1 MKNAGQ
7 KTQKKRMTGRTVIQT
22 LYFTGVFF
30 FSNDLFAYASACT
43 FGFLFSFI
51 PVVMMILIILIRVL
65 HASPDMLQQLFGGNE
80 QIMRFLNLD
89 SVAKTISEIKTITNF
104 EIVIGIAIIFMA
116 RRFFSSI
123 INSVNRIFHAQIKSR
138 PLISQLIVFAGE
150 AILIVGTS
158 IVIFLFTT
166 ARAITRYPIF
176 SKIIPIPPVLL
187 SAMTDQML
195 NTLPYLLVFVI
206 VLICYKGA
214 SRSKPPLKICAV
226 SSLLCVISFVAVQKL
241 MGHFINLNN
250 YNIVYGVLSNTIVL
264 LLEAFFFFT
273 IFLFFAE
280 MVFVRQYFDSLL
292 MGELYL
298 LPDRDD
304 TSRIATIKRLLFIRP
319 DSLLKNSGSVMTV
332 PKGGKIYS
340 RGERGQ
346 YTYFIANGSV
356 LITRTNNLS
365 YLDAGSFFGEE
376 ACLLDEIRN
385 EDATAYTDVK
395 LLRIP
400 EEDFFTLLEK
410 NPSANNKALSKISKY
425 FARFYKPTTDLP
437 LFS

>member
-1 MKNAGQ
+1 
-7 KTQKKRMTGRTVIQT
+7 MTGRTVIQT

-65 HASPDMLQQLFGGNE
+65 HASTDMLQQLFGGNE

-166 ARAITRYPIF
+166 ARAITRYPVF

-187 SAMTDQML
+187 STMTDFML
-195 NTLPYLLVFVI
+195 NTLPYLLVYVI

-376 ACLLDEIRN
+376 ACLLDEVRN

-425 FARFYKPTTDLP
+425 FARFYKPTTELP

>member
-1 MKNAGQ
+1 MKNSKQ
-7 KTQKKRMTGRTVIQT
+7 KSKKKRTTLRTIAQT
-22 LYFTGVFF
+22 LYFTFKFF

-51 PVVMMILIILIRVL
+51 PVSMLILVILFRVL
-65 HASPDMLQQLFGGNE
+65 HASPDMVQQIFGSNE
-80 QIMRFLNLD
+80 QIMKFMNLD
-89 SVAKTISEIKTITNF
+89 AVAKTISEIKTITNF
-104 EIVIGIAIIFMA
+104 EVVVGIAIIFMA

-123 INSVNRIFHAQIKSR
+123 ISSINRIFHMQIPVR
-138 PLISQLIVFAGE
+138 PLITQLIIFAGE
-150 AILIVGTS
+150 AILVVGTS

-176 SKIIPIPPVLL
+176 SRVFHIPPVLL
-187 SAMTDQML
+187 STMTDFTL
-195 NTLPYLLVFVI
+195 NTLPYLFVFII

-214 SRSKPPLKICAV
+214 SRSKPQFKICLN
-226 SSLLCVISFVAVQKL
+226 SSLLCVVSFIAVQKI

-304 TSRIATIKRLLFIRP
+304 TSRLATIKRLLFIRP
-319 DSLLKNSGSVMTV
+319 DYLLKKKKSVLKV
-332 PKGGKIYS
+332 EKGGKIYS
-340 RGERGQ
+340 HGERGQ
-346 YTYFIANGSV
+346 FTYYIASGSV
-356 LITRTNNLS
+356 LITRKNNLS

-395 LLRIP
+395 LIRIP

-410 NPSANNKALSKISKY
+410 NPSANNKALSQISKY
-425 FARFYKPTTDLP
+425 FAKFYGLRND
-437 LFS
+437 FSL

>member
-1 MKNAGQ
+1 MKNAG
-7 KTQKKRMTGRTVIQT
+7 KNPQKKRMTGRTAIQT
-22 LYFTGVFF
+22 LYFTTVFF

-51 PVVMMILIILIRVL
+51 PVSMLILVILIRVL
-65 HASPDMLQQLFGGNE
+65 HASPDMIEQLFGGNE
-80 QIMRFLNLD
+80 QIMRFLNID
-89 SVAKTISEIKTITNF
+89 SVARTISQIKTITNF
-104 EIVIGIAIIFMA
+104 EIVLGIAIIFMA

-123 INSVNRIFHAQIKSR
+123 INSINRIFHTQIPVR
-138 PLISQLIVFAGE
+138 PIITQLIIFAGE
-150 AILIVGTS
+150 AILVSLTS

-166 ARAITRYPIF
+166 ARAITRYHFF
-176 SKIIPIPPVLL
+176 SEIIPIPPVLL
-187 SAMTDQML
+187 STMTDFML
-195 NTLPYLLVFVI
+195 NTLPYLIVFII

-214 SRSKPPLKICAV
+214 SRSRPPTGICLV
-226 SSLLCVISFVAVQKL
+226 SSVLCVASFIAVQKV
-241 MGHFINLNN
+241 MGHFINMNN

-280 MVFVRQYFDSLL
+280 MVFVRQYFDTLL

-319 DSLLKNSGSVMTV
+319 DSLLKDGKSVLKV

-340 RGERGQ
+340 RGEKGQ
-346 YTYFIANGSV
+346 FTYYIASGSV

-365 YLDAGSFFGEE
+365 YMDSGSFFGEE

-385 EDATAYTDVK
+385 EDASAYTDVK
-395 LLRIP
+395 LIRIP

-410 NPSANNKALSKISKY
+410 NPSVNNKALSQISKY
-425 FARFYKPTTDLP
+425 FAKFYGLRND
-437 LFS
+437 FSL